1 MFERVKSLFQA
12 VKPKSVIRQI
22 QARFDAAQTTHDN
35 VKHWSAADHF
45 SADQEAR
52 PEIRQDLPGLWLD
65 GLVRGWQSQREEAP
79 CKEITVYSY
88 KYLII
93 NALPTGLRVV
103 MRFITR
109 CAQGMR
115 HKPPSQ
121 RRKHHDHE
129 PEPAQRPSRIGAA
142 YGKTTAAEADRH
154 PGKAHQ
160 HRWQC
165 LLDPGGGASRTPQGR
180 LWRGLHQG
188 FHGGSDPE
196 RLPASAGGHCRYGG
210 NRMTGD
216 NHE

>member
-142 YGKTTAAEADRH
+142 YGKTTAAKQTGIRVKLINTDGNAFSILGVVLHALRKGGCGEDFIKAFMVEATRSDY
-154 PGKAHQ
+154 Q
-160 HRWQC
+160 H
-165 LLDPGGGASRTPQGR
+165 LLAVIADTV
-180 LWRGLHQG
+180 
-188 FHGGSDPE
+188 E
-196 RLPASAGGHCRYGG
+196 I
-210 NRMTGD
+210 
-216 NHE
+216 E